1 MYKGDPVA
9 AWVCGNETY
18 KPLETVKNA
27 QIEGK
32 TFVPLAEKT
41 YAKAPAAFD
50 ASLGERIY
58 FNNFA
63 GLATGF
69 ADLTVLD
76 AGKPLLIDGSYY
88 VKGENLY
95 TISDSYGAMV
105 SGMEIASANGI
116 GKRLTYADGTPLKGK
131 IALVYQAYN
140 ADPSAFTMFNVADA
154 PVFGTDEW
162 IGYRLK
168 EYLTEPFAL
177 RAYIRCGGVTY
188 YSSVKRESVCSAV
201 KKAIAADMAYADD
214 PYAAAV
220 MAVCEEN

>member
-63 GLATGF
+63 GLATGL

-131 IALVYQAYN
+131 ITLVYQAYN

-162 IGYRLK
+162 IGYR
-168 EYLTEPFAL
+168 AQ
-177 RAYIRCGGVTY
+177 GVFN
-188 YSSVKRESVCSAV
+188 R
-201 KKAIAADMAYADD
+201 
-214 PYAAAV
+214 
-220 MAVCEEN
+220 AVCFACLHSLRRRDLLQLGQTRKRLQCGEKGDCRRYGLCG